1 MQHTPSP
8 SEKSWIERL
17 AAESW
22 QAELVIS
29 GIAIFGSFQLF
40 PVVNDLIDW
49 MYFVIPESL
58 TQVAY
63 FLCFY
68 QIIGVLVLSGSF
80 LVHFAVRAVWIAS
93 IGLESV
99 YPEGIKRDNEVY
111 SPHFMDQVLDKF
123 PSFHAFNE
131 ALDNFASAI
140 LAYALMFVMAF
151 AGIGLLLS
159 LLLFVGFMLAT
170 FWNETGAYWVV
181 IGAIGVITVSM
192 FVVSALNSKTL
203 RDRPWV
209 QRIHFP
215 LTYYFNIRVFGNV
228 FYRPQNYMMFTVRTN
243 MATQNFW
250 KLMTVFFVLI
260 FIASGFFAMR
270 SNLMHL
276 QHNVFVDADERT
288 DRLYAGNY
296 EDQAATSDLAY
307 IRPLLPSQ
315 TLRYTSEFQLFLPMP
330 NREEWRIL
338 ERCSLTEPD
347 IDPSDP
353 STSAARRD
361 YLLACFREQIDLF
374 VDEQKV
380 DFVVKVATHPH
391 KNEPGLQYFFPNLKL
406 ETGEH
411 LLRIV
416 HKAVPDG
423 DGFKT
428 DNVPFFYLPN

>member
-1 MQHTPSP
+1 MQNTPSP
-8 SEKSWIERL
+8 SEKSWLDRL

-40 PVVNDLIDW
+40 PLVNDLIDW
-49 MYFVIPESL
+49 IYFAIPESL

-68 QIIGVLVLSGSF
+68 QIIGVLTLSGSF

-111 SPHFMDQVLDKF
+111 TPHFMDQVSRKF
-123 PSFHAFNE
+123 PNFHAFNE

-151 AGIGLLLS
+151 AGIGLMLS
-159 LLLFVGFMLAT
+159 LLLLVGFVLAA
-170 FWNETGAYWVV
+170 FWNETAAYWVV
-181 IGAIGVITVSM
+181 IGLVGIILVLLFLI
-192 FVVSALNSKTL
+192 SALNSKSL

-215 LTYYFNIRVFGNV
+215 LTYFNMMVFANV
-228 FYRPQNYMMFTVRTN
+228 FYRPQNYMMFTMRTN
-243 MATQNFW
+243 MAAQHFW
-250 KLMTVFFVLI
+250 KLMAVFFVLI
-260 FIASGFFAMR
+260 LFSSLAFVR
-270 SNLMHL
+270 NSNLIHL
-276 QHNVFVDADERT
+276 QYLTFVDADERT

-296 EDQAATSDLAY
+296 ETEAATSELAY
-307 IRPLLPSQ
+307 IRPMLPSQ
-315 TLRYTSEFQLFLPMP
+315 TLRYTSEFRLFLPMP
-330 NREEWRIL
+330 NREEWRI
-338 ERCSLTEPD
+338 EEYCSLAEPD
-347 IDPSDP
+347 IDLNDS
-353 STSAARRD
+353 STSAARRA
-361 YLLACFREQIDLF
+361 YQLACFREQIDLF
-374 VDEQKV
+374 VDDQKL
-380 DFVVKVATHPH
+380 DYVVKATTHFH

-406 ETGEH
+406 EPGEH

-416 HKAVPDG
+416 HKAVPHG

>member
-1 MQHTPSP
+1 MQNTPSP

-111 SPHFMDQVLDKF
+111 SPHFMEQFLEKF

-131 ALDNFASAI
+131 ALDDFASAI

-151 AGIGLLLS
+151 AGIGLMLS
-159 LLLFVGFMLAT
+159 MLLFVGFVLAA
-170 FWNETGAYWVV
+170 FWNEEGAYWVV
-181 IGAIGVITVSM
+181 VGIVGIITAMTVLVSM
-192 FVVSALNSKTL
+192 LNSKTL

-215 LTYYFNIRVFGNV
+215 LTYFNMKVFASV
-228 FYRPQNYMMFTVRTN
+228 FYRPQNYMMFMVRTN
-243 MATQNFW
+243 IAAQHFW

-260 FIASGFFAMR
+260 LFSSIAFMGN
-270 SNLMHL
+270 SNLIHL
-276 QHNVFVDADERT
+276 HHSTFVDADERT

-307 IRPLLPSQ
+307 IRPLLHSQ
-315 TLRYTSEFQLFLPMP
+315 TLRYNSEFQLFLPMP

-338 ERCSLTEPD
+338 EHCSLTEPD
-347 IDPSDP
+347 IDINDP
-353 STSAARRD
+353 STSAARRE
-361 YLLACFREQIDLF
+361 YRLACFREQIDLF
-374 VDEQKV
+374 VDDQEV
-380 DFVVKVATHPH
+380 DYVVKMATHPH

-406 ETGEH
+406 EPGEH

-416 HKAVPDG
+416 HKAVPHR